1 MDTKAIMERAK
12 EYVDQE
18 QHGDFRS
25 EVETLI
31 KEKNTEEL
39 FERFY
44 TDLSFGTG
52 GIRGVMGGGF
62 NRMNPLVIQRT
73 TQGLSNY
80 LLKHGIKDSKGR
92 LSVAIAYD
100 SRHNSPLFARTAS
113 QVLAANGLHVYLFSA
128 LRPTPELSFTVREL
142 GCTSGIVCTASHNPK
157 KYNGYKVYWQD
168 GAQITAPHDA
178 GIIGEVKAVTS
189 EVRSMDF
196 DDALAKGMVEYID
209 ADLDNKFVEM
219 VKRQIVRPDMLMHG
233 PHDIK
238 AVYTPLHGTG
248 TMMVE
253 RVMNE
258 LGIHVS
264 IVPEQRDPDGDFPT
278 VEFPNPEEASAMKLA
293 LDLAKKEDADI
304 VLGTDPDADRVGIA
318 VKNDAGEFVLLNGNE
333 HGVLLVDYI
342 FGSMK
347 ELGTL
352 PEKPAF
358 VNTIVSTDLQRRIAA
373 KYGAQ
378 AFETLTGFKWIAS
391 KIREFEAAGGPQ
403 YVMGGE
409 ESYGFMIGTEVR
421 DKDSITATV
430 VTIEMALYYRRQGK
444 TLLQRLAEIH
454 REFGF
459 YQETLISKYFE
470 GADGIGIMNNMMAG
484 LRSNPPKEI
493 GGIAVAKMRDI
504 SDGTTLDITSGK
516 KVKDI
521 DLPGSNVLQFIL
533 ADGSIL
539 NARPSGTEP
548 KIKFYTSVKDEP
560 GVELEQSRREV
571 HKKIEGIEDFIES
584 VIAAAKK

>member
-1 MDTKAIMERAK
+1 MDSKAILERAR
-12 EYVDQE
+12 EYVEQE
-18 QHGDFRS
+18 QHETFRA
-25 EVETLI
+25 EVEALL
-31 KEKNTEEL
+31 KEEKSEEL

-44 TDLSFGTG
+44 TDLNFGTG
-52 GIRGVMGGGF
+52 GIRGIMGGGF

-73 TQGLSNY
+73 TQGLANY
-80 LLKHGIKDSKGR
+80 LLEHGVKDDKGR

-100 SRHNSPLFARTAS
+100 SRHNSPLFAKTAA
-113 QVLAANGLHVYLFSA
+113 QVLAANGLHVYLFSS
-128 LRPTPELSFTVREL
+128 LRPTPELSFTVRQL

-168 GAQITAPHDA
+168 GAQITAPHDS
-178 GIIGEVKAVTS
+178 GIISEVKAVTGG
-189 EVRSMDF
+189 VMSMDF
-196 DDALAKGMVEYID
+196 DDAVAKGKVEYID

-233 PHDIK
+233 PHDLK
-238 AVYTPLHGTG
+238 VVYTPLHGTG
-248 TMMVE
+248 TMMIE

-258 LGIHVS
+258 LGVKVS

-293 LDLAKKEDADI
+293 LELAKKEDADLVI
-304 VLGTDPDADRVGIA
+304 GTDPDADRVGIA
-318 VKNDAGEFVLLNGNE
+318 VKSGSDYVLVNGNQ
-333 HGVLLVDYI
+333 HGVLLTDYM

-352 PEKPAF
+352 PERPAF
-358 VNTIVSTDLQRRIAA
+358 VNTIVSTDLQRRIAR
-373 KYGAQ
+373 KHGAE

-391 KIREFEAAGGPQ
+391 KIREFEASGGPT

-430 VTIEMALYYRRQGK
+430 ITIEMALYYQRQGK
-444 TLLQRLAEIH
+444 TLLERLDEIH
-454 REFGF
+454 REFGL

-470 GADGIGIMNNMMAG
+470 GADGVGIMNNMMAG
-484 LRSNPPKEI
+484 LRQTPPKEI
-493 GGIAVAKMRDI
+493 GGIPVISIRDI
-504 SDGTTLDITSGK
+504 QDGTTLDMASGAK
-516 KVKDI
+516 TKDI
-521 DLPGSNVLQFIL
+521 DLPASNVLQFYME
-533 ADGSIL
+533 DGSIL

-560 GVELEQSRREV
+560 GKDLDESRKAV
-571 HKKIEGIEDFIES
+571 NKKIEGIEAFIES